1 MSASN
6 FEGNERS
13 LGCNFKPP
21 IQELLVCLHVVCCK
35 KIILTLDVG
44 TFADLG
50 AGVLIWVSISV
61 NAMHVIAKLRLSV
74 KFQ

>member
-1 MSASN
+1 MQFQASYS
-6 FEGNERS
+6 GIACLS
-13 LGCNFKPP
+13 
-21 IQELLVCLHVVCCK
+21 VCVVK

-44 TFADLG
+44 TFTDLG

-61 NAMHVIAKLRLSV
+61 NAMHVVAKLRLSV